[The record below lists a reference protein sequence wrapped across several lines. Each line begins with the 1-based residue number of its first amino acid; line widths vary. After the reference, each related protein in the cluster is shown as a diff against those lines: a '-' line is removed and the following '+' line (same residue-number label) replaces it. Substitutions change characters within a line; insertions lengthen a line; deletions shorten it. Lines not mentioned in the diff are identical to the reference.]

1 MTHVQSLTPVTRE
14 DKYPQLGIIVVL
26 ALNFL
31 SPFVSN
37 LLPFLALMLCVFR
50 VVRYDEKVFATDYA
64 ILISVSMLFQTPGR
78 MSLLIYLC
86 LFADVW
92 YFLRR
97 GIKAE
102 ATVVLMLLLLNYL
115 LLRMQMNVNSFVLC
129 FGQLFLLRILL
140 PQQDE
145 HSAQRTAKA
154 FCVGLM
160 VASAYALVVRNT
172 WQFQA
177 IRGTEAPAYF
187 GSAVIRFY
195 GPFQDPNYYAMLLVT
210 ALALLTKLKDS
221 RRIGWLVF
229 LVGSAMFIALGVLT
243 YSKTFFLMLLLL
255 VAVYLVWQFWNKRVF
270 RGLLM
275 TLCILIAGGVLLFSD
290 GAPFAVVLTRLTS
303 SSDLGDLTT
312 GRSDVFV
319 EYFRAITD
327 SVSSALFGVGLNQS
341 NLGRDPHTLFL
352 EISYYVGIV
361 GLVLMGLYYAFL
373 IKAIDVNL
381 KQQNFIARYVVLF
394 MVLMIHM
401 TLHGM
406 TTFPTYAS
414 FFMAALA
421 MLITPVK
428 KEDAPCQD

>member
-1 MTHVQSLTPVTRE
+1 M
-14 DKYPQLGIIVVL
+14 
-26 ALNFL
+26 
-31 SPFVSN
+31 
-37 LLPFLALMLCVFR
+37 
-50 VVRYDEKVFATDYA
+50 
-64 ILISVSMLFQTPGR
+64 
-78 MSLLIYLC
+78 
-86 LFADVW
+86 W

-102 ATVVLMLLLLNYL
+102 AAVVLMLLILNYL
-115 LLRMQMNVNSFVLC
+115 LLRMQMNINSFVLC

-140 PQQDE
+140 PQQNE

-154 FCVGLM
+154 FCIGLL
-160 VASAYALVVRNT
+160 VASVYALVVRNT

-177 IRGTEAPAYF
+177 VRGPETPAYF
-187 GSAVIRFY
+187 GSAAIRFY

-210 ALALLTKLKDS
+210 SLALLTKLKDS
-221 RRIGWLVF
+221 RHIGWLVF
-229 LVGSAMFIALGVLT
+229 LVGSVLLIALGVLT

-290 GAPFAVVLTRLTS
+290 GSPFAVVLTRLTS

-319 EYFRAITD
+319 DYFRAITD
-327 SVSSALFGVGLNQS
+327 SVGSALFGVGLNQS
-341 NLGRDPHTLFL
+341 NLGRDPHNLFL

-361 GLVLMGLYYAFL
+361 GLVLMGLYYTSL

-406 TTFPTYAS
+406 TTFPTYAA

-421 MLITPVK
+421 MLITPVE